1 MGIKTNFALSVITR
15 EQNDCGDPEI
25 YSELLLPQLARSH
38 HEIMVYDSR
47 ETSAIFKLGVILM
60 QDNQSAHLVIVF
72 LVVLSAINLF
82 ILDIFV
88 FNKSF
93 TVRVSDVSVVKPS
106 SVPTSYTDNQDS
118 QCPVSCLNIINE
130 ATKSSSSI
138 GSTIQTVTD
147 TSLAEVSAPREYY
160 IPLGSGSTGNNTFK
174 DLTATETV
182 IDPGNY
188 GAIKEAYFI
197 ASLSN
202 PTRNGQVEA
211 QLFNATD
218 NHPVW
223 GSHIIMNGPVSQTIT
238 SNKITLDRGSKLYR
252 VQLKSSL
259 SFDVSLDNAKIRII
273 SD

>member
-1 MGIKTNFALSVITR
+1 
-15 EQNDCGDPEI
+15 
-25 YSELLLPQLARSH
+25 
-38 HEIMVYDSR
+38 
-47 ETSAIFKLGVILM
+47 M
-60 QDNQSAHLVIVF
+60 QDNQSSHLVIVF

-93 TVRVSDVSVVKPS
+93 TVRVSDVSIVKPS

-130 ATKSSSSI
+130 ATKSSSAV
-138 GSTIQTVTD
+138 GSTDQTTVMEG
-147 TSLAEVSAPREYY
+147 SFVGVSAPREYY

-188 GAIKEAYFI
+188 PTIKEAYFI